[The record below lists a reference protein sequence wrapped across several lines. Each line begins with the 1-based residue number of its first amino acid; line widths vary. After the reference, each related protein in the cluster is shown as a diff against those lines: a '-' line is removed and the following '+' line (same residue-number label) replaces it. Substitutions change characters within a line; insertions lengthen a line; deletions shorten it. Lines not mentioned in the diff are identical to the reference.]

1 MPDERSLSSESGF
14 SIIGAALARVALFL
28 MPKRAGV
35 AENAAAARRISG
47 KIQEYLQ
54 ERRKRNA

>member
-14 SIIGAALARVALFL
+14 SIIGAALAEWLPFL

-47 KIQEYLQ
+47 KIPECLQ
-54 ERRKRNA
+54 ERGKRNA

>member
-1 MPDERSLSSESGF
+1 MQES
-14 SIIGAALARVALFL
+14 ATPARVPVLQEGSRRFADSLFL

-47 KIQEYLQ
+47 KMPECLQ
-54 ERRKRNA
+54 ERGKKNA